1 MPMCHAAPDPDTY
14 TPPRFLITGA
24 CLSRNLGS
32 AAMAF
37 ATIDLL
43 TKSFPDCH
51 VGVLSTQSVK
61 DRSLYPQQH
70 IEHDSRTSVRGALLL
85 CRAVLWRLALMA
97 KDVRWLRDDKELGAY
112 HRADLV
118 VDLSGDTFTED
129 YGPLVLFSH
138 CITILIAKCFGR
150 PVVLLGQTIGPFS
163 WSTRLMSRLLRSCD
177 VIVPRD
183 EPTYRSM
190 LQLGISAD
198 RLAMSADMA
207 FLLEPMAPKEA
218 ETVEAECGYRYG
230 ARLTLGMTVSQQY
243 REFVQNHP
251 GRSTEEDVL
260 DVLARVVDRF
270 VEAHDAQVILF
281 AHVTGPPDR
290 LDDRLVARQLRE
302 RCRRADRVVI
312 VDREL
317 DPRLIKTLISRA
329 DLFCGARMH
338 SNIAA
343 TSSLVPTVAL
353 AYSVKSHGIMAR
365 MRMAEWVIEI
375 GELTEDEVLQR
386 LDRLVTDAD
395 TVRNV
400 LKESIPPLRRQAAA
414 NADIIRRLLARAAD
428 RPTGGLARGSGSVHR
443 KAAKS
448 PPTRPDR
455 V

>member
-1 MPMCHAAPDPDTY
+1 
-14 TPPRFLITGA
+14 L
-24 CLSRNLGS
+24 
-32 AAMAF
+32 
-37 ATIDLL
+37 
-43 TKSFPDCH
+43 K
-51 VGVLSTQSVK
+51 
-61 DRSLYPQQH
+61 
-70 IEHDSRTSVRGALLL
+70 
-85 CRAVLWRLALMA
+85 
-97 KDVRWLRDDKELGAY
+97 AY

-129 YGPLVLFSH
+129 YGPLVLLSH
-138 CITILIAKCFGR
+138 CITILIAKCFAR

-177 VIVPRD
+177 FIVARD
-183 EPTYRSM
+183 QPTYRYM
-190 LQLGISAD
+190 LKLGIPAD

-207 FLLEPMAPKEA
+207 FLLEPTASQQA
-218 ETVEAECGYRYG
+218 EIVEGECGYRPN

-251 GRSTEEDVL
+251 GRPTEEDVL
-260 DVLARVVDRF
+260 DVLARVIDRF
-270 VEAHDAQVILF
+270 VEVHDAQVILF

-302 RCRRADRVVI
+302 RCRRADRVVV

-343 TSSLVPTVAL
+343 TSSLVPTIAL

-375 GELTEDEVLQR
+375 GELTEDEVSKR
-386 LDRLVTDAD
+386 LDRLVNHADAVGD
-395 TVRNV
+395 V
-400 LKESIPPLRRQAAA
+400 LKESIPPLRRQAAG
-414 NADIIRRLLARAAD
+414 NADILRRVLARAAD
-428 RPTGGLARGSGSVHR
+428 GSTGGRMRGPVSRRR
-443 KAAKS
+443 KA
-448 PPTRPDR
+448 PPAQPDTA
-455 V
+455 